1 MKLYYAPRTRSI
13 RPRWLLEE
21 LGVPFKLV
29 RLDLASGAQK
39 NPDFLRINPMGKVPA
54 LEDGDFHLF
63 ESGGICLY
71 LADRFAE
78 KGLAPKPGTPE
89 RGQYYQW
96 AFFALTSLEPPVF
109 EALDEK
115 QGRRPAGSA
124 RERATR
130 ALRVLES
137 AISGRSFLVGDH
149 FSAADILVGTVVSV
163 ARVCGLTTEFP
174 GIQTYG
180 ERLSSRPAYKRAR
193 VEPS

>member
-21 LGVPFKLV
+21 LGVPFELV

-39 NPDFLRINPMGKVPA
+39 NTDFLRVNPMGKVPA
-54 LEDGDFHLF
+54 LDDAGFFLF

-71 LADRFAE
+71 LADKFADR
-78 KGLAPKPGTPE
+78 GLAPKPGTPE
-89 RGQYYQW
+89 RALYYQW
-96 AFFALTSLEPPVF
+96 AFFALTSFEPPVF
-109 EALDEK
+109 EVLDEK

-124 RERATR
+124 RARAIR
-130 ALRVLES
+130 GLNVLES
-137 AISGRSFLVGDH
+137 ALAGRSFLLGEN
-149 FSAADILVGTVVSV
+149 FSAADVLVGSVVSV

-174 GIQTYG
+174 NVQAYG
-180 ERLSSRPAYKRAR
+180 ERLSDRPAYRRAR